1 MNIPCIRVLSNLL
14 CCSHQFY
21 HNHPFLIQEL
31 YRLLIR
37 KIQDCHLSYGNQHLT
52 DYKYKYKFAL
62 NCLVLCALFCRS
74 QTWLLHCHPVFP
86 VNTAQVAYLSTH
98 LISKVCRLDHI
109 TKQTNLNNSGQQ
121 LEFHKKLIVYQ
132 QREL

>member
-1 MNIPCIRVLSNLL
+1 MNISYIRVLSNSL
-14 CCSHQFY
+14 CRSHQFY
-21 HNHPFLIQEL
+21 YIFIQEL

-37 KIQDCHLSYGNQHLT
+37 KVQDYHLSYGKQHPT
-52 DYKYKYKFAL
+52 DYKYKYKFAI

-74 QTWLLHCHPVFP
+74 QIWPLHCRPMFPFP

-109 TKQTNLNNSGQQ
+109 TEETNFNNPSQQ
-121 LEFHKKLIVYQ
+121 LEFHKKLIAY
-132 QREL
+132 